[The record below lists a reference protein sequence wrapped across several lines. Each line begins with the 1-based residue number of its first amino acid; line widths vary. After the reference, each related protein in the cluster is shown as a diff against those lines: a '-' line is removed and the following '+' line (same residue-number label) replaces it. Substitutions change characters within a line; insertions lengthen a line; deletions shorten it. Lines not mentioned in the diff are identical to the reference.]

1 MISMDERLLKEKL
14 TLRPA
19 TSADILSIT
28 LLEERVFPTPWSEE
42 SIRHDIQRN
51 ENALVAVAEWEGTF
65 AGYLDVWQV
74 VGEGQVNNFGILP
87 EFRNRGIGSHL
98 MQYMMDWLVEN
109 GNREISL
116 EVRTTNRG
124 AIRLYQRLGFREYG
138 VRKNYYL
145 DSGEDAMIMGKAL
158 NDETSETIK

>member
-1 MISMDERLLKEKL
+1 M
-14 TLRPA
+14 
-19 TSADILSIT
+19 
-28 LLEERVFPTPWSEE
+28 
-42 SIRHDIQRN
+42 
-51 ENALVAVAEWEGTF
+51 
-65 AGYLDVWQV
+65 WQV